1 MIGFVG
7 LVLLSMSGGGTLE
20 ASGGPLATS
29 GDAFVETQG
38 ADSTRIHRDARR
50 AQENF
55 ERFRENRIPAER
67 MERGGRCD
75 EPIGRFCLT
84 FGRDG
89 ETPPPIGA
97 APRPIQDAR
106 AELLDELETLA
117 QTIPGD
123 GWITGQRVRYLVES
137 GDVFQAR
144 TVADRCAAEPWWCS
158 ALLGWVLHE
167 DGDWVEAGRA
177 FDEALEQMPAAE
189 RSRWTGESYLLERD
203 GRRALETG
211 DAAERERR
219 RMLLWRLSDPLFLI
233 PGNDRWTAHMARLT
247 QARVLEDAWNPFGL
261 PWDIDLEEVL
271 LRYGWAMGWERAQG
285 ALQARAITTHNMV
298 ARLDPDRRR
307 YLPMGEDLDAF
318 PFTEDDALRVLEGRQ
333 TEGYTPRYAP
343 FVENLGSQTARF
355 RRGDEIMVLHA
366 FAADAPRDRA
376 RVGDGGIEL
385 PRDLRTAL
393 FLLPL
398 EGPMVEVSPIPVEEG
413 RTLADVWT
421 AWLPDGVDHIL
432 SLEAFSRIERKAW
445 RTRRGIPALPTPQ
458 GSISVSDPVF
468 LSAAPDDLPVSLD
481 EAMAD
486 MLPTVRFQAGSRI
499 RIGWEV
505 YGIPEGQS
513 ATVALGIERAEQSLA
528 RRIGEFLRVLEAPAP
543 VVIRWDDGGDAE
555 PGTVFRAVDLQ
566 MPALDPGRY
575 DLYLEIKVGDEAPAV
590 TRRRFV
596 LEPEQP

>member
-1 MIGFVG
+1 MIGLSG
-7 LVLLSMSGGGTLE
+7 LLVVALSGGLSLE
-20 ASGGPLATS
+20 PALS
-29 GDAFVETQG
+29 QG
-38 ADSTRIHRDARR
+38 AVDRLQADSSRVLRDARR
-50 AQENF
+50 AQEDF

-89 ETPPPIGA
+89 DTPPPIGM
-97 APRPIQDAR
+97 APRPVQEAR
-106 AELLDELETLA
+106 VELLDHLAEAA

-123 GWITGQRVRYLVES
+123 RWILGQRVRYLVES

-144 TVADRCAAEPWWCS
+144 TVAERCVSDAWWCAAM
-158 ALLGWVLHE
+158 LGWVLHE
-167 DGDWVEAGRA
+167 DGDFVDAAEA
-177 FDEALEQMPAAE
+177 FEAALAEMPVSE

-203 GRRALETG
+203 GRRALEAG
-211 DAAERERR
+211 DEAAQASIRT
-219 RMLLWRLSDPLFLI
+219 LLWRLSDPLFMI
-233 PGNDRWTAHMARLT
+233 PGNDRWTAHMGRLA

-271 LRYGWAMGWERAQG
+271 LRYGWAMGWERSQG
-285 ALQARAITTHNMV
+285 ALQARALTTHSMV

-355 RRGDEIMVLHA
+355 RRGDEIFVLHA
-366 FAADAPRDRA
+366 FAADSDRDRA
-376 RVGDGGIEL
+376 RWDGEEENL

-398 EGPMVEVSPIPVEEG
+398 EGPIVEASPTPVEEG
-413 RTLADVWT
+413 RTLRDIWSAYIP
-421 AWLPDGVDHIL
+421 AGESYIL
-432 SLEAFSRIERKAW
+432 SLEAFSRIERRSW
-445 RTRRGIPALPTPQ
+445 RTRRGIPPLPAPRE
-458 GSISVSDPVF
+458 GISVSDPVF
-468 LSAAPDDLPVSLD
+468 LSAAVDDLPATLD
-481 EAMAD
+481 EAMED
-486 MLPTVRFQAGSRI
+486 MLPTVRFTAGNRI

-505 YGIPEGQS
+505 YGIPEGAS
-513 ATVALGIERAEQSLA
+513 ASVALGIERAEQSLA
-528 RRIGEFLRVLEAPAP
+528 RRIGQFLRVIEAPAP
-543 VVIRWDDGGDAE
+543 VVIRWDDGVPED
-555 PGTVFRAVDLQ
+555 PGVIFRAVDLQ
-566 MPALDPGRY
+566 MPALEPGRY
-575 DLYLEIKVGDEAPAV
+575 DLYLEIQVGDAEPAV

-596 LEPEQP
+596 LEAGQP